1 MAVSDRLKI
10 SELLERVTPWVAIV
24 PVGVKN
30 KKQNKDN
37 QYYDTRLKPEDG
49 QTTKRLDDA
58 WKPAV
63 ELKRVGRQ
71 SKRQS

>member
-49 QTTKRLDDA
+49 QTKRLDDA